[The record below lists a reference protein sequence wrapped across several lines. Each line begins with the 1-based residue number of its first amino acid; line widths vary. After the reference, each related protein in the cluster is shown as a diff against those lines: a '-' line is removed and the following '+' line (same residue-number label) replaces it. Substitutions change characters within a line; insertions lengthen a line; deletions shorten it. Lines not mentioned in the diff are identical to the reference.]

1 MGNREK
7 AIGELLSKI
16 ADELNIT
23 STMQDKAVQSYH
35 AVGDWIGRGIDY
47 DVKIMPQGSMNLGT
61 IIKPIDDSDDY
72 DIDLV
77 CLLEDGQ
84 QLEAEKIKEIIGD
97 RLKNNTTYKMKM
109 RREGKR
115 CWTLDYEEF
124 HMDILPC
131 IPKDKYFVEP
141 KFTNIKL
148 THKNDSGIYE
158 FKYSN
163 PWSYH
168 KWFENRM
175 LDILLTEK
183 RILAKKNQVEIEA
196 VPTYKIRTPL
206 QQAIQ
211 LLKRHRDICFQEN
224 HENKPISIII
234 TTLSALAY
242 NGETNLYDALCQI
255 LRCMPQYIIKRNGEY
270 WIENPVMKEENF
282 ADKWNIEPQKYLAFT
297 KWLKQ
302 AEKEIIEDP
311 LSAFGLDNISQKY
324 QKSLGEAPVK
334 RAIEKMGNIT
344 RETRESGNLY
354 VSGLSG
360 GLTTQVS
367 SANTLV
373 KGHTFY
379 GD

>member
-124 HMDILPC
+124 H
-131 IPKDKYFVEP
+131 
-141 KFTNIKL
+141 
-148 THKNDSGIYE
+148 
-158 FKYSN
+158 
-163 PWSYH
+163 
-168 KWFENRM
+168 
-175 LDILLTEK
+175 
-183 RILAKKNQVEIEA
+183 
-196 VPTYKIRTPL
+196 
-206 QQAIQ
+206 
-211 LLKRHRDICFQEN
+211 
-224 HENKPISIII
+224 
-234 TTLSALAY
+234 
-242 NGETNLYDALCQI
+242 
-255 LRCMPQYIIKRNGEY
+255 
-270 WIENPVMKEENF
+270 
-282 ADKWNIEPQKYLAFT
+282 
-297 KWLKQ
+297 
-302 AEKEIIEDP
+302 
-311 LSAFGLDNISQKY
+311 
-324 QKSLGEAPVK
+324 
-334 RAIEKMGNIT
+334 
-344 RETRESGNLY
+344 
-354 VSGLSG
+354 
-360 GLTTQVS
+360 
-367 SANTLV
+367 
-373 KGHTFY
+373 
-379 GD
+379 

>member
-131 IPKDKYFVEP
+131 IPNDKYFAEP
-141 KFTNIKL
+141 KFTDIKL

-158 FKYSN
+158 FRYSN

-183 RILAKKNQVEIEA
+183 RILAKRNQVEIEA

-206 QQAIQ
+206 QQTIQ

-224 HENKPISIII
+224 HENEPISIII

-255 LRCMPQYIIKRNGEY
+255 LRCMSQYIIKRNGEY

-334 RAIEKMGNIT
+334 RAIEKMGNAT
-344 RETRESGNLY
+344 REKREGANLY
-354 VSGLSG
+354 INGLTG
-360 GLTTQVS
+360 GLTTQASSVS
-367 SANTLV
+367 TLV
-373 KGHTFY
+373 GDHTFY